1 MAMNFEN
8 HERIWRKGK
17 DIEQRHAQL
26 HRNHER
32 NLRIVDHAA
41 KERSYYFA
49 PGGRNDPEKISTDD
63 YAWNTRAEV
72 LEK

>member
-32 NLRIVDHAA
+32 NLRIADHDA
-41 KERSYYFA
+41 KER
-49 PGGRNDPEKISTDD
+49 
-63 YAWNTRAEV
+63 
-72 LEK
+72 